1 MWAAQR
7 AACSGD
13 GTEQSSFPVGK
24 VGPAQAWVE
33 EDGNTT
39 VDDLRGEER
48 HGDGE
53 GGVSFLSSLSSCW
66 GEKRRMSQCLKE
78 NFQTAGLERAVRL

>member
-33 EDGNTT
+33 EDGNITI
-39 VDDLRGEER
+39 DDLRGEER
-48 HGDGE
+48 HDDGE
-53 GGVSFLSSLSSCW
+53 GGVQLTCPGVSLLNYNIIVLC
-66 GEKRRMSQCLKE
+66 
-78 NFQTAGLERAVRL
+78 FP